1 MFIYIIL
8 LRIIFAIIITFILIK
23 SAQRFDK
30 MASDIAVIPLILF
43 CTVVVIVFSF
53 VASFFSLPSILGI
66 PVLFLAAAIRL
77 RRYEFQSWGRTLLYS
92 FIVLFGFAISDLLLQ
107 YALT

>member
-8 LRIIFAIIITFILIK
+8 LKIIFAIIITFILIK
-23 SAQRFDK
+23 GAQRFDK
-30 MASDIAVIPLILF
+30 IASDIAVLPLILF
-43 CTVVVIVFSF
+43 CTAVAIVFSF
-53 VASFFSLPSILGI
+53 VAIFFSLPSILGI

-77 RRYEFQSWGRTLLYS
+77 RRYELQSWGRTLLYS
-92 FIVLFGFAISDLLLQ
+92 FIVLCGFAISDLLLQ